1 MFKITV
7 RYNSTIPVCDQIYSG
22 IVDERRSGNLYYKTK
37 MPSTAQVAGV
47 LGLNLSV
54 VDRAYGL
61 LLNDRVIR
69 QFKNKKYVMAP
80 GDTDINPML
89 KKRSR
94 NK

>member
-22 IVDERRSGNLYYKTK
+22 IVNEIRSGNLYYKTK
-37 MPSTAQVAGV
+37 MPSMGQVAGV
-47 LGLNLSV
+47 LGLNLNE
-54 VDRAYGL
+54 VDRAYGQL
-61 LLNDRVIR
+61 LKDRVIR
-69 QFKNKKYVMAP
+69 QFKNKKYVVVP
-80 GDTDINPML
+80 GDNDINKML